1 MATRTGTARW
11 GGRLGRILG
20 AGTACLTGAGCLTF
34 ATLACLD
41 RPGMNDP
48 GMNNP
53 GMNNPGMNTS
63 VSTGL
68 GPVMSAAYAAV
79 SLRLEERFG
88 TQTPAAPARVV
99 LGPHGRDI
107 RLSGE
112 LGEGTAERLRALLD
126 ANPRAERLHLT
137 SEGGLVEEG
146 QALGDL
152 VAARGLATYV
162 PDYCV
167 SACTLA
173 FVRGP
178 RRFLV
183 EGGRLGFHAPYE
195 AGLFGQAIQADGTF
209 ERAAYL
215 AAGLDP
221 AFVTEAL
228 ATASADLWVPEAGR
242 LLAARVVTEIV
253 DTGRFPDSTL
263 DDDASP
269 AGARAAVLRT
279 LPLLAAAP
287 GAVDGL
293 SAWYADA
300 YRDGRPEAESV
311 AGLRRRAALG
321 VARGLAR
328 ADDPTVLAAGRVL
341 LRAML
346 AARTE
351 DRDACARIGAGADLV
366 EAGEVLADAT
376 EVPALVARTGLAPW
390 IEPVSDAAA
399 AAPRG
404 CTAEIHAYARA
415 LGKPPAEA
423 APALRALAARVARPV
438 RAASALP

>member
-1 MATRTGTARW
+1 MAVRGERTGW
-11 GGRLGRILG
+11 GGKRLGRVIG
-20 AGTACLTGAGCLTF
+20 AGAACLVLG

-41 RPGMNDP
+41 RPG
-48 GMNNP
+48 
-53 GMNNPGMNTS
+53 TA
-63 VSTGL
+63 
-68 GPVMSAAYAAV
+68 MSAAYAAL
-79 SLRLEERFG
+79 SLGLEERLG
-88 TQTPAAPARVV
+88 TQAPAPPARVD

-126 ANPRAERLHLT
+126 ANPGVERLHLT
-137 SEGGLVEEG
+137 SEGGLVAEG
-146 QALGDL
+146 QAIGRL
-152 VAARGLATYV
+152 VAARDLATYV

-195 AGLFGQAIQADGTF
+195 PGLFGQAIQADGTD

-228 ATASADLWVPEAGR
+228 ATASADLWVPDADR

-269 AGARAAVLRT
+269 AGARAAILRA
-279 LPLLAAAP
+279 LPLLAGAP
-287 GAVDGL
+287 DAVDGL
-293 SAWYADA
+293 AAWYADA
-300 YRDGRPEAESV
+300 YRAGRPEAESV
-311 AGLRRRAALG
+311 AGLRRRAAEG
-321 VARGLAR
+321 IARNLAR

-346 AARTE
+346 AARAE
-351 DRDACARIGAGADLV
+351 SRDTCARIGVGADLV
-366 EAGEVLADAT
+366 EAGEVLADSV
-376 EVPALVARTGLAPW
+376 EVRALVARTGLAPA
-390 IEPVSDAAA
+390 IAPVSG

-404 CTAEIHAYARA
+404 CAAEIHAYGRA
-415 LGKPPAEA
+415 LGRPPAEA
-423 APALRALAARVARPV
+423 APALRALVARAARPV
-438 RAASALP
+438 REASARP